1 MELVR
6 CNPRRELFN
15 LNRLFDDFFYPA
27 ASNNNTRQSG
37 WNWNPVVDIYD
48 NEKNIVIKAEIPG
61 IDKDDIVID
70 VKGRVLTLKGER
82 TEAKEVKQDNY
93 YRRERTLGKFERAFT
108 LPADVKTDKIKATYK
123 DGVLELDIPKPE
135 DEQPKQITVN

>member
-6 CNPRRELFN
+6 CNPRRELFS
-15 LNRLFDDFFYPA
+15 LNKLFDDFFYPA
-27 ASNNNTRQSG
+27 ANSNPRNST

-61 IDKDDIVID
+61 IDKDDIIID

-82 TEAKEVKQDNY
+82 TESNEVKEDKY
-93 YRRERTLGKFERAFT
+93 YRRERSFGTFERVFN
-108 LPADVKTDKIKATYK
+108 LPADVNTENIKATYK
-123 DGVLELDIPKPE
+123 DGVLELEIPKPE
-135 DEQPKQITVN
+135 VEQPKQIAVH